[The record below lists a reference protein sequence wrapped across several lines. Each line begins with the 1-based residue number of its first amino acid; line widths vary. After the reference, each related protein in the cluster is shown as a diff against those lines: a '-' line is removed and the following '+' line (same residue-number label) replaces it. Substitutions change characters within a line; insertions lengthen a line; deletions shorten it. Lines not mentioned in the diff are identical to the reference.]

1 MYKEANQAL
10 QRAENIIEQTYMITG
25 EIKLLPV
32 ALQSVHKAAE
42 LAWLE
47 TKDNKK
53 PFFLHQ
59 MERILEKKKQSPLE
73 FQRKNNFII
82 CTNKLETI
90 SINKEK
96 LQVFI
101 QKTKEYIQKCK
112 KKKIA
117 QKKN

>member
-1 MYKEANQAL
+1 MYQEANQAL

-59 MERILEKKKQSPLE
+59 METQAFVILKTQIAC
-73 FQRKNNFII
+73 FI
-82 CTNKLETI
+82 
-90 SINKEK
+90 
-96 LQVFI
+96 FI
-101 QKTKEYIQKCK
+101 YC
-112 KKKIA
+112 
-117 QKKN
+117 